1 MKKKLIFLFQI
12 IFIYILFL
20 SISFADLQ
28 KNLINKITAT
38 KTLSFN
44 FKQNIAEKVEFGN
57 CYIKY
62 PLLMKCIYQ
71 NLKQKSVI
79 SNGKTVAIIK
89 KKYKKIYYYPIRTT
103 PLFIILKKKLIF
115 LFQIIFIY
123 ILFLSISFADLQKN
137 LINKITATKT
147 LSFNFKQNI
156 AEKVEFGNCYIKYP
170 LLMKCIYQNLKQ
182 KSVISNGKT
191 VAIIKKK
198 YKKIYYYP
206 IRTTPLFIILKKE
219 KILHLIRNNKPT
231 KIDSSIIEFELNEK
245 KSNKLKILFDKNS
258 LEFKGWKTKDAY
270 SNDVTF
276 IIYDLKTNEII
287 EDEFFKIPKEEDL

>member
-1 MKKKLIFLFQI
+1 MKKNLIFLFQI

-44 FKQNIAEKVEFGN
+44 FKQ
-57 CYIKY
+57 
-62 PLLMKCIYQ
+62 
-71 NLKQKSVI
+71 
-79 SNGKTVAIIK
+79 T
-89 KKYKKIYYYPIRTT
+89 
-103 PLFIILKKKLIF
+103 
-115 LFQIIFIY
+115 
-123 ILFLSISFADLQKN
+123 
-137 LINKITATKT
+137 
-147 LSFNFKQNI
+147 I

-231 KIDSSIIEFELNEK
+231 KIDSNIIEFELNEK
-245 KSNKLKILFDKNS
+245 KSNKLKIFFDKNS

-270 SNDVTF
+270 SNDVSF